1 MLAADVVGLGSGL
14 QRPRDGGCGVSSGFQ
29 ETEQLGSGLSF
40 LQMPHAVFWKC
51 LSKKSYETRGFPDQI
66 LKDLLKPT
74 GFPYRYDGAL
84 VKNLKLP
91 YHKTPWGDLLYL
103 QRNARGL
110 SSCKDLG
117 WNSTERFR
125 DLNLG
130 LLIVVLIEDALEQPR
145 CPPRLEGKG
154 NRGNSSPS
162 APAMG
167 D

>member
-29 ETEQLGSGLSF
+29 ETKQLGSGLSF

-91 YHKTPWGDLLYL
+91 YHKTHGEIFFICREMHGACPLAKILDGIQL
-103 QRNARGL
+103 
-110 SSCKDLG
+110 KDLG
-117 WNSTERFR
+117 T
-125 DLNLG
+125 
-130 LLIVVLIEDALEQPR
+130 
-145 CPPRLEGKG
+145 
-154 NRGNSSPS
+154 
-162 APAMG
+162 
-167 D
+167 